1 MVGRLH
7 HTKPNQNLSPL
18 LFFYFNEGKGLQSK
32 ISLLINMEVGFLSK
46 YYETPTISH
55 SIN

>member
-18 LFFYFNEGKGLQSK
+18 LFFYLNEGKGLQSK